1 MTTLPAMPDR
11 LAAASDI
18 LTIADKGL
26 DLALR
31 GLGAFGM
38 LSPASRAARLRARA
52 LRLRARADAL
62 DGRPFDWP
70 RRDRLRARARGL
82 ELRADALAPLPPP
95 ELPPP
100 SPRG

>member
-1 MTTLPAMPDR
+1 MPDR

-52 LRLRARADAL
+52 LRLRARADAICPQVPEVYL
-62 DGRPFDWP
+62 S
-70 RRDRLRARARGL
+70 RRERLRARARGL

>member
-1 MTTLPAMPDR
+1 MTANH
-11 LAAASDI
+11 LADI
-18 LTIADKGL
+18 LAVSDRTL

-31 GLGAFGM
+31 AAEGFGL
-38 LSPASRAARLRARA
+38 LSPAARAARLRARA

-62 DGRPFDWP
+62 DADPFRWP

-82 ELRADALAPLPPP
+82 ELRADALWPSTPP

-100 SPRG
+100 APRG

>member
-1 MTTLPAMPDR
+1 MTTLPAVPDR

-38 LSPASRAARLRARA
+38 LSPASRVSLSISWLA
-52 LRLRARADAL
+52 L
-62 DGRPFDWP
+62 W
-70 RRDRLRARARGL
+70 
-82 ELRADALAPLPPP
+82 
-95 ELPPP
+95 
-100 SPRG
+100 